1 MGNVPRSLR
10 LLVWSAW
17 VISVLSLACALAVAA
32 SSGEGLLWIAPNVAP
47 LIGCACV
54 GLMLCLR
61 VPKNAIGWLFLVTG
75 FLIGVGKLCDA
86 YSGVSPGLVG
96 SRGSASAAGL
106 LEPLVLFVLPALLLL
121 FPEGRL
127 PSRRWR
133 LVGWFWAVAVL
144 AFVVGQLVTP
154 DNGTLDSGRMWH
166 PPLAVSGFAGGAAS
180 FVAILGFLMVFPL
193 MIAGAV
199 SLIRR
204 YRRATGLLRQQL
216 KWFGAA
222 ATVLAIVV
230 VGLPLSWASPSWT
243 TWYSALLSAA
253 GTGLVVATGVAIL
266 RYRLYEI
273 DVIIRKT
280 LIYAALAAILATL
293 YLGGISLTTWV
304 FRSITGQSGA
314 LAVTLS
320 TLAVAAAFQP
330 LRTRIQRSGRSP
342 LLPQK
347 IRRSPNTR
355 RLRKSTPRPDRT
367 RRALSQR
374 HRGRPRNAP
383 TQLCKPLAPTRQPS
397 RNPRRTLGSDPLA
410 KGVS

>member
-154 DNGTLDSGRMWH
+154 DNGTLDSGRIWH

-304 FRSITGQSGA
+304 FRSVTGQSGA

-330 LRTRIQRSGRSP
+330 LRTRIQRRVDHRFYRKKYDAARTLDGFAS
-342 LLPQK
+342 
-347 IRRSPNTR
+347 
-355 RLRKSTPRPDRT
+355 RLRDQIELD
-367 RRALSQR
+367 ALSASVIEVV
-374 HRGRPRNAP
+374 HA
-383 TQLCKPLAPTRQPS
+383 TLQPS
-397 RNPRRTLGSDPLA
+397 YASLWLRPANRRVIPAEPSDPTP
-410 KGVS
+410 